1 MEGAAMDAGSANTP
15 DAYATEAQQPAF
27 ESQKQLEDRYVM
39 HTYGRKPVEFVEGH
53 GMTLV
58 DSEGRE
64 YLDFL
69 AGIAVM
75 GLGHSNPA
83 VVGAVQRQAAKLMQV
98 SNYYYVEGRGE
109 LARKISDLINRCAPE
124 DRREDFKSF
133 FTNSG
138 AESNEG
144 AFKLARRY
152 ADMKGRKDA
161 KTILYLGRSFH
172 GRTIATIAATGQPS
186 KQDIFRPLPEG
197 FVQIEQN
204 SMDSF
209 FRALDDPAT
218 GEVCGV
224 IVECIQGES
233 GIHPCDVEYMQ
244 ALREETAKRDILL
257 IVDEVQTGFFRC
269 GTHPFCFQHYG
280 IMPDVVTM
288 AKGIASG
295 YPMGA
300 FAARAEVAD
309 AMQPGDHGS
318 TFGGNSLAVAA
329 ANATIDEMVATDVGA
344 NAEEV
349 GAYLAG
355 RLAELGMVTE
365 VRGRGLMLGAQLD
378 RDVAAEVVSKGLDAG
393 LVLNAPCPDVLRFVP
408 PLICTRQDVDVL
420 MERLAVIEG
429 EL

>member
-1 MEGAAMDAGSANTP
+1 MQE
-15 DAYATEAQQPAF
+15 TEF
-27 ESQKQLEDRYVM
+27 ESQKRLEDEYVM
-39 HTYGRKPVEFVEGH
+39 HAYARKPVEFVEGH

-75 GLGHSNPA
+75 GLGHSHPA
-83 VVGAVQRQAAKLMQV
+83 VVKAVQDQAGKLMHT
-98 SNYYYVEGRGE
+98 SNYYYAEGRGE
-109 LARKISDLINRCAPE
+109 LARKISDLINVGTEPDTARPY
-124 DRREDFKSF
+124 KSF

-152 ADMKGRKDA
+152 ADMRGRKGA
-161 KTILYLGRSFH
+161 KTILYLGHSFH

-186 KQDIFRPLPEG
+186 KQDIFRPLPQG
-197 FVQIEQN
+197 FVQIAQN
-204 SMDSF
+204 DMGSF
-209 FRALDDPAT
+209 FDVLDDSDT

-233 GIHPCDVEYMQ
+233 GIHPCDVEYLQ

-257 IVDEVQTGFFRC
+257 IDDEVQCGFFRC
-269 GTHPFCFQHYG
+269 GTYPFAFQHYG
-280 IMPDVVTM
+280 IVPDVVTM

-295 YPMGA
+295 FPMGA
-300 FAARAEVAD
+300 FAARADVAD

-329 ANATIDEMVATDVGA
+329 ANATIDAMIESEVGA
-344 NAEEV
+344 NAAEV
-349 GAYLAG
+349 GSYLAG
-355 RLAELGMVTE
+355 RLSELDMVEE
-365 VRGRGLMLGAQLD
+365 VRGRGLMLGAQLGGD
-378 RDVAAEVVSKGLDAG
+378 YAADVVSKGLEAG

-408 PLICTRQDVDVL
+408 PLICTRDDVDVL
-420 MERLAVIEG
+420 MERLAKIEE